1 MENTTN
7 ETPFMAR
14 DYLVLC
20 AEELAETADMDFSE
34 DDILDCP
41 AKYRAVPGK
50 IRRLALKVKRLT
62 DEIAALKSSL

>member
-1 MENTTN
+1 
-7 ETPFMAR
+7 MAR

-20 AEELAETADMDFSE
+20 AEELAETADIDLSE
-34 DDILDCP
+34 DDILDYP
-41 AKYRAVPGK
+41 TKYRTVPGK